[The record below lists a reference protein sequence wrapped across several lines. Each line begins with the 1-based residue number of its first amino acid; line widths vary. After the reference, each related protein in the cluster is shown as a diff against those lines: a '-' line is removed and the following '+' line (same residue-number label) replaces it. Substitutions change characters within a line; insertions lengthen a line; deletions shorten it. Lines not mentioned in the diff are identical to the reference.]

1 MKRPKILLVDDM
13 PANLSLLA
21 GALGEHYEL
30 QAANSGE
37 DALEAVAAD
46 RPDLVLLDVNMPGI
60 SGHEICRTLK
70 GSPESADIPIIFLT
84 GRDDEEDELLGLGL
98 GAADYVT
105 RPFSIPILRARIQT
119 HLKMKEYQDKLAEMS
134 FIDGLTGLPNRRR
147 FDDFLA
153 HFASLARRVETSIGL
168 ILMDIDHFKIY
179 NDTFGHQA
187 GDECLRKVAQALGS
201 VRHRPADMVAR
212 YGGEEFVCVL
222 PDTPAHG
229 AWVVAQNLRESVL
242 GLELPHA
249 PASGNS
255 IVTISLGVSAREH
268 RPDVDPAA
276 LIREADQ
283 ALYMAKHQGRN
294 RVVSFQDSEKK

>member
-268 RPDVDPAA
+268 RPDVDQAA